1 MSHTP
6 VHLNV
11 RSVSVWKEV
20 VGRLGRLGAM
30 MAVCAKTPEI
40 SAGLVEMLEASGGEP
55 KAGRP
60 NEALGLLE
68 RRCVRRFWS
77 T

>member
-1 MSHTP
+1 M
-6 VHLNV
+6 
-11 RSVSVWKEV
+11 
-20 VGRLGRLGAM
+20 GAM